1 MPETAHVLLLLS
13 LVLLVAL
20 VTERLAG
27 WLRLPFNL
35 LLVIVG
41 FVGSEALIA
50 LGVDIGLRWEDFHDL
65 VFFILL
71 PILVFDAT
79 VRLNYRDLLRD
90 LLPILVM
97 AVPMIL
103 VSTALMGTMIY
114 YAINHPAGFPWL
126 AALITGAMLS
136 ATDPDAAIA
145 VLKQSHA
152 PRRLIVMLEGES
164 LFNNAT
170 AIVTFSLLVG
180 LAVEM
185 ASFDTLADVGWLQ
198 ITLRFGLVF
207 FGSLG
212 AGVVA
217 GVLACA
223 LMLWFHRPVNI
234 GLISVVIA
242 YLVYVLAEE
251 VLQLSGVMT
260 LLSCGLL
267 IGEFLRRREVVAE
280 ETFFCHLWDLLGYVA
295 GAMIFIVGGA
305 TITTTMF
312 SQRWLAML
320 AGIVAALL
328 ARTLL
333 VHGTLSVLG
342 RMPGVEPLPWRQQFI
357 LNWGGGVRGAVT
369 MALALSLPLQ
379 LDYWF
384 TIQSIGYGVVIF
396 SLLAQAGTMR
406 LFVARIL

>member
-1 MPETAHVLLLLS
+1 MPDTAHVLLLLS
-13 LVLLVAL
+13 LVLLAAL
-20 VTERLAG
+20 VTERLARC
-27 WLRLPFNL
+27 LRLPFNV
-35 LLVIVG
+35 LLVVVG
-41 FVGSEALIA
+41 FFGSEGLIT
-50 LGVDIGLRWEDFHDL
+50 LGVDIGLRWENFHDL
-65 VFFILL
+65 VFYILL

-79 VRLNYRDLLRD
+79 VRLDYRDLLRD

-97 AVPMIL
+97 AVPMML
-103 VSTALMGTMIY
+103 VSTLFMGVLIY
-114 YAINHPAGFPWL
+114 YAIDHPAGFPWL

-136 ATDPDAAIA
+136 ASDPDAAIA
-145 VLKQSHA
+145 VLRQAHA
-152 PRRLIVMLEGES
+152 PRRLIVILEGEG
-164 LFNNAT
+164 LFNDAT

-180 LAVEM
+180 LALEM
-185 ASFDTLADVGWLQ
+185 SHFETLADLDWLAV
-198 ITLRFGLVF
+198 TLRFGLVF

-217 GVLACA
+217 GVLACG
-223 LMLWFHRPVNI
+223 LMLLFHRPVNI
-234 GLISVVIA
+234 GLISVVTA

-251 VLQLSGVMT
+251 VMQLSGVMT

-267 IGEFLRRREVVAE
+267 IGEFLRRRGLAAG
-280 ETFFCHLWDLLGYVA
+280 ETFFCHLWDFLGYVA
-295 GAMIFIVGGA
+295 SAMIFIVGGA
-305 TITTTMF
+305 TITTAMF

-320 AGIVAALL
+320 AGIVAVLL

-342 RMPGVEPLPWRQQFI
+342 RLPGVEAVPFRQQFI

-369 MALALSLPLQ
+369 MALALSLPLE

-406 LFVARIL
+406 LFVSRIL